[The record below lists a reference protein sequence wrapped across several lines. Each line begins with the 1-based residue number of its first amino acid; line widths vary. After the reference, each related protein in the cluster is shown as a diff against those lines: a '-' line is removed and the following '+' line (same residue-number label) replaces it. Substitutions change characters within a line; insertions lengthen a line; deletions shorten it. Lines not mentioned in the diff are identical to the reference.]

1 MISVSQILK
10 WVSGGLE
17 AFWGIP
23 FVGGAMI
30 LGMVW
35 LPLPMMLALHIVTV
49 VFSVKENKPITGN
62 ILGIIT
68 SCIAWIPVVG
78 MIMHII
84 SAIFILLEAGK
95 DTNREIKE

>member
-1 MISVSQILK
+1 MDISRILK

-23 FVGGAMI
+23 VIGGFMI
-30 LGMVW
+30 IGMAW

-49 VFSVKENKPITGN
+49 VFSVKENKAITGN

-68 SCIAWIPVVG
+68 SCIGWIPVIG

-84 SAIFILLEAGK
+84 SAIFILIEAGK
-95 DTNREIKE
+95 DISREAKD